1 MTALAANLTPIAWA
15 QGWIKETRQAAAGT
29 YATGKRGFY
38 GSLNIGVDGVAQ
50 PLVSGTAMQSLCKS
64 FPGGDAN
71 SGLFVSARQG
81 GVRVALVS
89 GLAESI
95 NIVNGSTIDI
105 SVTYNN
111 GTSTPLTV
119 ANLIRSNGKANELLR
134 VKHSGTGAGVL
145 LVAAALAAVPFIGL
159 LGVTE
164 SEIDNSAG
172 VAPLALSEWA
182 GFHVG
187 CYGLVPDPAA
197 TPPLNSIGVLLDDQT
212 VTATPDPL
220 AITAPVL
227 QTDPRGFMFVN
238 LSEAR

>member
-1 MTALAANLTPIAWA
+1 MTALAANLPPLAWA
-15 QGWIKETRQAAAGT
+15 QGWITESRRAAAGT

-38 GSLNIGVDGVAQ
+38 GSMNISVDGVAQ
-50 PLVSGTAMQSLCKS
+50 PLVSGTAMTLLCKS
-64 FPGGDAN
+64 FAGGNAD
-71 SGLFVSARQG
+71 SGLFMSARRS

-89 GLAESI
+89 GAAESI
-95 NIVNGSTIDI
+95 NIVYGTTIDI

-111 GTSTPLTV
+111 GVSTPLTV

-134 VKHSGTGAGVL
+134 VKHSGTGAGTAI
-145 LVAAALAAVPFIGL
+145 VAAALAAVVFIEL

-164 SEIDNSAG
+164 AEINNAAG
-172 VAPLALSEWA
+172 VAPLALTEWDV
-182 GFHVG
+182 FHVG
-187 CYGLVPDPAA
+187 NYGLTPDAAA
-197 TPPLNSIGVLLDDQT
+197 TPPLNSIGYLLDDQT

-238 LSEAR
+238 LNGSR